1 MAARF
6 GDMLLNRRRQLGMSI
21 QQVANTVKIRPQIIE
36 FFETGNFASMPPRGY
51 AQGMI
56 ASYARFL
63 GLNPRDVVNTYFDE
77 LVEYEHAS
85 GNQAGRFQ
93 EGAGYV
99 SQRSNSQNGR
109 FLMVN
114 GGRSDGS
121 RYGQRPPQAGY
132 VTESGSG
139 REIREMRDRVRRTL
153 PPADRAVP
161 SSYQLGTRDPR
172 VGYGDGSLSR
182 RNNQTRNVNIARPT
196 RQGSRRTS
204 DRNNR
209 QQPPR
214 SQRSA
219 NGQMVRASSYGNS
232 RSVNTRKPH
241 QQAARQVNS
250 QRSTRR
256 GRNNRGL
263 SSFDPRF
270 VIGAIVIVVA
280 IVVLVATLVIKGCSS
295 NSQQPEQAPV
305 AAAKNNSSNG
315 KAKSK
320 KKSASSSNKSNKDAD
335 ASDGSKDDSSDDS
348 LSSLD
353 ATTQS
358 DSADG
363 SLVVRVKVT
372 KKKTAWVEVKVDGK
386 SVYAAQ
392 TTGPFDKKF
401 IPASSVEI
409 TTSKPSFVT
418 VIKNGKKVRYDT
430 KTSGVARV
438 TLTVPTKTTGTSDT
452 GTSDT
457 DDSSGTSQSGTS
469 SGDSDSSSD
478 QTQSTSSQQ

>member
-56 ASYARFL
+56 ASYARYL

-77 LVEYEHAS
+77 LVEYEHTS

-172 VGYGDGSLSR
+172 AGYGDGSLSR
-182 RNNQTRNVNIARPT
+182 RNGQTKNVNIARST

-204 DRNNR
+204 DRSNR
-209 QQPPR
+209 RQPPR
-214 SQRSA
+214 SQRPG
-219 NGQMVRASSYGNS
+219 NGQIVRATSYGSS
-232 RSVNTRKPH
+232 RRANVHRPQQQTAHQMNARRSAQRDRKTGF
-241 QQAARQVNS
+241 
-250 QRSTRR
+250 ST
-256 GRNNRGL
+256 
-263 SSFDPRF
+263 FDPRF
-270 VIGAIVIVVA
+270 LIGIAIVIVA
-280 IVVLVATLVIKGCSS
+280 MLILVVTLVVKGCTS
-295 NSQQPEQAPV
+295 NSQQSDQVP
-305 AAAKNNSSNG
+305 AASAK
-315 KAKSK
+315 KANASKKSK
-320 KKSASSSNKSNKDAD
+320 STSSASSNKKDVN
-335 ASDGSKDDSSDDS
+335 ASDDSDDDSSEDS

-363 SLVVRVKVT
+363 SLVVRVKVA

-438 TLTVPTKTTGTSDT
+438 TLTVPTKTADASGNDTSD
-452 GTSDT
+452 GE
-457 DDSSGTSQSGTS
+457 DSSAASQDNAS
-469 SGDSDSSSD
+469 SSDSDSSAD
-478 QTQSTSSQQ
+478 QTQSVSSQQ

>member
-77 LVEYEHAS
+77 LVEYEHTS

-114 GGRSDGS
+114 GGRTDGS

-161 SSYQLGTRDPR
+161 SSYQLGNRDPR

-182 RNNQTRNVNIARPT
+182 RNNQMRNVNIARPS
-196 RQGSRRTS
+196 RQGSRRNA
-204 DRNNR
+204 DRSNR

-214 SQRSA
+214 SQRSG
-219 NGQMVRASSYGNS
+219 NGQMVRATSYGSS
-232 RSVNTRKPH
+232 RRTNAHKPQ
-241 QQAARQVNS
+241 QQATRQVNAR
-250 QRSTRR
+250 RSTQ
-256 GRNNRGL
+256 RNRKTGF

-270 VIGAIVIVVA
+270 LIGIAIVIVA
-280 IVVLVATLVIKGCSS
+280 MLALVVTLAVKGCTS

-305 AAAKNNSSNG
+305 AAAKNNSSN
-315 KAKSK
+315 KKSK
-320 KKSASSSNKSNKDAD
+320 KKSASSSKKDSD
-335 ASDGSKDDSSDDS
+335 ASDDSNNDSSDDS

-363 SLVVRVKVT
+363 SLVVRVKVA

-386 SVYAAQ
+386 SVYASQ

-452 GTSDT
+452 GTSDS

-478 QTQSTSSQQ
+478 QTLSTSSQQ